1 LRKGIRFVIRYAI
14 YGAAGCGRGVM
25 PLLREQVALRGEEAE
40 FVFVDDDR
48 SKLESAVNGVRCVS
62 FHELLSANSVTTRIS
77 VAIANPDVRSRL
89 VANCDREDIGF
100 CEVVAASHVRYDEVE
115 IGPGAIFCD
124 NTMVTSN
131 VTIGCHFHCN
141 LYSYVEHDC
150 VIGDFVTFAPR
161 VSCNGNT
168 VIEDG
173 AYIGTGAVLKQGTPD
188 RPLRIG
194 KGAVVGMGAVV
205 TRDVAPGSTVVG
217 NPARPLQSR
226 AAK

>member
-1 LRKGIRFVIRYAI
+1 
-14 YGAAGCGRGVM
+14 M
-25 PLLREQVALRGEEAE
+25 PVVREQIALLGQEAE
-40 FVFVDDDR
+40 FVFVDDDPAQQG
-48 SKLESAVNGVRCVS
+48 SAKNGCRCIS
-62 FHELLSANSVTTRIS
+62 FEELVAGEVDCTRIT
-77 VAIANPDVRSRL
+77 VAIAEPGVRRL
-89 VANCDREDIGF
+89 IVPKCQSAGLRFFE
-100 CEVVAASHVRYDEVE
+100 VAAPSHIRYGEVE
-115 IGPGAIFCD
+115 IAPGAIFCA
-124 NTMVTSN
+124 NTTVTSN
-131 VTIGCHFHCN
+131 VRIGSHFHCN

-161 VSCNGNT
+161 VSCNGNV

-173 AYIGTGAVLKQGTPD
+173 AYIGTSAVLKQGTPD

-226 AAK
+226 PATVG